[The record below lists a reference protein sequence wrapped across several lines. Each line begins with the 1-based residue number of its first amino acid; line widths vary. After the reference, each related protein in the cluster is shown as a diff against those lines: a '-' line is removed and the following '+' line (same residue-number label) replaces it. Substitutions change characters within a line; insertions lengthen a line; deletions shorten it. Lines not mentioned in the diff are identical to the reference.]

1 MDVSEFVYQIFNA
14 EIKNYNLIVRTINDN
29 VVSLEG
35 KERALVMYFSKDG
48 IEKELII
55 IENSQKQRYNMDI
68 LFSSRIK
75 SEDRIGISMSTNLV
89 EKWINLLTIYQ
100 NMFQRGEFTW
110 IFNERLEEIK
120 QVLNE
125 NGIVNIFTNLDGV
138 IMKQVLS

>member
-75 SEDRIGISMSTNLV
+75 SEDRIGISTSANLV

-100 NMFQRGEFTW
+100 KMFQRGEFTW

-125 NGIVNIFTNLDGV
+125 NGIVNISTNLDSV